1 MLRALAC
8 GDRFSWSSQVSF
20 VALWAEFYEHG
31 DMERVPQ
38 EAGAAEAQGAVAG
51 RARRFVVV
59 GGALVVVAVLAYWLG
74 SSGGNGEEAAPRPS
88 VTPTPSTALT
98 VPDVFKRVGPSVVVI
113 RAGESLGT
121 GVIAAEDGTILT
133 AHHVVKGAKGKG
145 ATDVTVTFADGTKS
159 KAVVASSNPKR
170 DVATLKPAKL
180 PEIVVPATLGG
191 AVAVG
196 APVVAIGNPLG
207 LTYSVSTGVVSGLN
221 RTTEDGDRDLGGLI
235 QFDASVNPGSSGGPL
250 LDARGLVIGIVI
262 SIADPGGDEAFA
274 GIAFA
279 VPIGA
284 ALGGS
289 EGDGPPGDGPQI

>member
-1 MLRALAC
+1 M
-8 GDRFSWSSQVSF
+8 
-20 VALWAEFYEHG
+20 
-31 DMERVPQ
+31 
-38 EAGAAEAQGAVAG
+38 
-51 RARRFVVV
+51 

-74 SSGGNGEEAAPRPS
+74 SSGGNGEAAAPGPS
-88 VTPTPSTALT
+88 ATPTPSAALT
-98 VPDVFKRVGPSVVVI
+98 TAEVFEKVGPSVVVI
-113 RAGESLGT
+113 QAGKSLGT

-133 AHHVVKGAKGKG
+133 AHHVIEDSE
-145 ATDVTVTFADGTKS
+145 DVTLTFADGTKA
-159 KAVVASSNPKR
+159 KAVVVSSDPKR
-170 DVATLKPAKL
+170 DVATLQPAEL

-191 AVAVG
+191 GVAVG

-221 RTTEDGDRDLGGLI
+221 RSAENGDLSGLI

-250 LDARGLVIGIVI
+250 LDARGLVIGIVV

-284 ALGGS
+284 ALGGG
-289 EGDGPPGDGPQI
+289 EGDGPPGDGPEI

>member
-1 MLRALAC
+1 
-8 GDRFSWSSQVSF
+8 
-20 VALWAEFYEHG
+20 
-31 DMERVPQ
+31 MERVPQ
-38 EAGAAEAQGAVAG
+38 EADAAEAQGAVAG
-51 RARRFVVV
+51 RTRRFVVG
-59 GGALVVVAVLAYWLG
+59 GGALVVVALLAYWLG

-88 VTPTPSTALT
+88 ATPTPGATLT

-113 RAGESLGT
+113 QVGKSLGT

-133 AHHVVKGAKGKG
+133 AHHVVEGTSGRGTSNRSSSNRGSSNRGSSNEGAE
-145 ATDVTVTFADGTKS
+145 DVTVTFADGTKT
-159 KAVVASSNPKR
+159 KAVVTSSNPKR

-191 AVAVG
+191 AATVG

-207 LTYSVSTGVVSGLN
+207 LAYSVSTGVVSGLN
-221 RTTEDGDRDLGGLI
+221 RTADRTAEDGDLNGLI

-250 LDARGLVIGIVI
+250 LDARGLVIGIVV

-289 EGDGPPGDGPQI
+289 DGDGPPGDGPQI

>member
-1 MLRALAC
+1 
-8 GDRFSWSSQVSF
+8 
-20 VALWAEFYEHG
+20 
-31 DMERVPQ
+31 MERVPQ

-51 RARRFVVV
+51 RARRFVVA
-59 GGALVVVAVLAYWLG
+59 GCALVVVAVLAYWLG
-74 SSGGNGEEAAPRPS
+74 SSGGNGEGATPGPS
-88 VTPTPSTALT
+88 ATPTPSATLT
-98 VPDVFKRVGPSVVVI
+98 VAEVFKRVGPSVAVI
-113 RAGESLGT
+113 QAGKSLGT

-133 AHHVVKGAKGKG
+133 AYHVVKGAEDKG
-145 ATDVTVTFADGTKS
+145 AEDVTVTFADGTKA
-159 KAVVASSNPKR
+159 KAVVVSSNPRR
-170 DVATLKPAKL
+170 DVATLKPAEL

-191 AVAVG
+191 GVAVG

-221 RTTEDGDRDLGGLI
+221 RTAEDGDLNGLI

-250 LDARGLVIGIVI
+250 LDARGLVIGIVV

-279 VPIGA
+279 VPIGV
-284 ALGGS
+284 ALGGG

>member
-1 MLRALAC
+1 
-8 GDRFSWSSQVSF
+8 
-20 VALWAEFYEHG
+20 
-31 DMERVPQ
+31 MERVPQ

-51 RARRFVVV
+51 RARRFVAG

-74 SSGGNGEEAAPRPS
+74 SSGGNGEAAAPRPS
-88 VTPTPSTALT
+88 ATPTPSATLT
-98 VPDVFKRVGPSVVVI
+98 VPDVYKRVGPSVVVI
-113 RAGESLGT
+113 QAGKSFGT
-121 GVIAAEDGTILT
+121 GVIAAEDGTVLT
-133 AHHVVKGAKGKG
+133 AHHVIKGAK
-145 ATDVTVTFADGTKS
+145 DINLTFADGTKA
-159 KAVVASSNPKR
+159 KAAVVSSNPKR

-221 RTTEDGDRDLGGLI
+221 RTADRTADDGDLGGLI

-250 LDARGLVIGIVI
+250 LNARGLVIGIVV
-262 SIADPGGDEAFA
+262 SMADPGGDEAFA

-279 VPIGA
+279 VPIGV
-284 ALGGS
+284 ALGDDD
-289 EGDGPPGDGPQI
+289 DGPPGGPQI